1 VGGIL
6 NLVKVA
12 EEVLWEIS
20 LKWEILVITPKK
32 WLKKLQVDQTV
43 QHLASAKRNKLV

>member
-1 VGGIL
+1 MGDKPEMG
-6 NLVKVA
+6 NFSNNA
-12 EEVLWEIS
+12 
-20 LKWEILVITPKK
+20 KK